1 MSNVFSGVC
10 NVSQDATT
18 NITPSGQTVLNVSVA
33 NNTGYGD
40 KQKTNW
46 IRVALWGKRAEG
58 TLVDYLRK
66 GQAVFIS
73 GELNVNEYTK
83 QDGTKGFQLEVNADI
98 LDLVGKKSE
107 NSTAAYE
114 SYQKDPYPPAAYT
127 PSPIPPTPPQAPP
140 QAPAGYLTPHQQYE
154 RDMAAY
160 KAAQPKPPHP
170 DDDIPF

>member
-1 MSNVFSGVC
+1 MSNVFTAVC
-10 NVSQDATT
+10 NISQDATVKYLA
-18 NITPSGQTVLNVSVA
+18 SGQAVLNVSVA
-33 NNTGYGD
+33 NNTGFGD

-66 GQAVFIS
+66 GQAVFVS

-83 QDGTKGFQLEVNADI
+83 QDDTKGFQLEVNADI

-114 SYQKDPYPPAAYT
+114 SYQKDPYPPAAY
-127 PSPIPPTPPQAPP
+127 APP
-140 QAPAGYLTPHQQYE
+140 PISAPVQSLPPLTPQQQYE

-160 KAAQPKPPHP
+160 QASMPKPPHP
-170 DDDIPF
+170 DDGIPF

>member
-1 MSNVFSGVC
+1 MSNVFTAVC

-18 NITPSGQTVLNVSVA
+18 NITPSGQSVLNVSVA

-58 TLVDYLRK
+58 SLKDYLKK
-66 GQAVFIS
+66 GQDVFVS

-98 LDLVGKKSE
+98 LDLVGGKRSD
-107 NSTAAYE
+107 NQQAAYE
-114 SYQKDPYPPAAYT
+114 SHQADPYPPAAYT
-127 PSPIPPTPPQAPP
+127 PPIPPTPPQAPVTP
-140 QAPAGYLTPHQQYE
+140 PGYLTPHQQYE
-154 RDMAAY
+154 RNVAAY
-160 KAAQPKPPHP
+160 NARMAMPPVKP